1 MTIEIKSYTK
11 TYING
16 QWITPHGQGTNEVI
30 NPATEEVVAT
40 VPVCDS
46 DDVDAAV
53 AAAREAFKTWSLTSA
68 AERAAMIE
76 AVAARMKERREEL
89 AMAHTVSMGCPVH
102 IARGLQVDGPIHGFE
117 SFAGRA
123 FTMEEEERVNNSVV
137 VKEAVGVCAMI
148 NPWNYPLH
156 QFAGKVGPALAA
168 GCTMVVKPSEETP
181 LQDFIMAE
189 IFDEVGLPAGVFNL
203 VPGPGR
209 TVGSAMTS
217 HPDVDMVS
225 FTGSTGA
232 GVRISQAAAPTVKRV
247 ALELGGKSP
256 IILTEDC
263 DLQAAVAYSAA
274 NITSNT
280 GQTCTALTRMLAPES
295 HYEEIVELVKQAFE
309 QVNLGSPMDESV
321 HMGPMCSASQLSTVK
336 RLIDQGIEDGA
347 RLVTGGSEVPE
358 GFDQGY
364 YVKPT
369 VFADVHN
376 DMTIAREEIFGP
388 VLCIIPYKDI
398 DEAVAIAN
406 DTIYGLNSNVWA
418 KTKEEGMAICRR
430 IRSGLTYVNDGGFNY
445 EAPFGGYK
453 QSGNG
458 REWGDHGLSEY
469 VEIKSI
475 QL

>member
-1 MTIEIKSYTK
+1 MTQAIKHYQK
-11 TYING
+11 IYING
-16 QWITPHGQGTNEVI
+16 EWIVPHGQGSNEVI
-30 NPATEEVVAT
+30 NPATEEVIAT
-40 VPVCDS
+40 VPVCS
-46 DDVDAAV
+46 TQDVDAAV
-53 AAAREAFKTWSLTSA
+53 AAAREAFASWSRTSA
-68 AERAAMIE
+68 AERSALIE
-76 AVAARMKERREEL
+76 AIAAKMKERREEL
-89 AMAHTVSMGCPVH
+89 AMAHTQSMGCPLH
-102 IARGLQVDGPIHGFE
+102 ISRAIQVDGPIFGFE
-117 SFAGRA
+117 SFAKRA
-123 FTMEEEERVNNSVV
+123 FTMEEEERVNNSLV
-137 VKEAVGVCAMI
+137 VKEAVGVCTMI

-156 QFAGKVGPALAA
+156 QFAGKVAPALAA

-209 TVGSAMTS
+209 VVGSAMTS

-232 GVRISQAAAPTVKRV
+232 GVRISEAAAPTVKRV

-263 DLQAAVAYSAA
+263 DLEAAAAYSAA

-295 HYEEIVELVKQAFE
+295 RYDEIVELVRRAFE
-309 QVNLGSPMDESV
+309 QVTVGSPLNEAVD
-321 HMGPMCSASQLSTVK
+321 MGPMCSASQLATVK
-336 RLIDQGIEDGA
+336 RLIDKGVEEGA
-347 RLVTGGSEVPE
+347 RLVTGGSESPE
-358 GFDQGY
+358 GFDTGY

-369 VFADVHN
+369 VFANVHN

-398 DEAVAIAN
+398 DDAVTIAN
-406 DTIYGLNSNVWA
+406 DTIYGLNSSVWA
-418 KTKEEGMAICRR
+418 RTQEEAIVICRR
-430 IRSGLTYVNDGGFNY
+430 IRSGLSYANDGAFNY

-458 REWGDHGLSEY
+458 REWGDHGLAEY
-469 VEIKSI
+469 IETKSI

>member
-1 MTIEIKSYTK
+1 
-11 TYING
+11 
-16 QWITPHGQGTNEVI
+16 
-30 NPATEEVVAT
+30 
-40 VPVCDS
+40 
-46 DDVDAAV
+46 
-53 AAAREAFKTWSLTSA
+53 
-68 AERAAMIE
+68 
-76 AVAARMKERREEL
+76 MKQRREEL
-89 AMAHTVSMGCPVH
+89 AMIHSQTMGCPLH
-102 IARGLQVDGPIHGFE
+102 IAQIIQVDGPIVGFE
-117 SFAGRA
+117 SFSKRA
-123 FTMEEEERVNNSVV
+123 SLMEIEEQVNNSVV

-156 QFAGKVGPALAA
+156 QFAGKVAPALAA

-181 LQDFIMAE
+181 VQDFIMAE

-209 TVGSAMTS
+209 VVGAAMSS

-232 GVRISQAAAPTVKRV
+232 GIRISESAAPSVKRV

-263 DLQAAVAYSAA
+263 DLQAAAAYAA
-274 NITSNT
+274 VNITCNT

-295 HYEEIVELVKQAFE
+295 RYEEIVQLVKQEFE
-309 QVNLGSPMDESV
+309 KVTVGSPMDQSTD
-321 HMGPMCSASQLSTVK
+321 MGPMCSANQLSTVRDYIEK
-336 RLIDQGIEDGA
+336 GISEGA
-347 RLVTGGSEVPE
+347 RLVTGGSDTPE
-358 GFDQGY
+358 GFHQGY

-369 VFADVHN
+369 VFADVTN
-376 DMTIAREEIFGP
+376 DMTIAQEEIFGP
-388 VLCIIPYKDI
+388 VLCIIPYQDI
-398 DEAVAIAN
+398 DHAVEIAN
-406 DTIYGLNSNVWA
+406 DTVFGLNSHVWA
-418 KTKEEGMAICRR
+418 RTKEEGMAICRR
-430 IRSGLTYVNDGGFNY
+430 IRAGLSYVNDGDFNY

-469 VEIKSI
+469 VEVKSI